1 MQTNARKEADGMQNF
16 ADAAPA
22 LINYS
27 FFSFLKKGGNGTRRS
42 DWDGSHDL
50 GSCLDGENFR

>member
-1 MQTNARKEADGMQNF
+1 MPMQTNARKEADGMQNF

-27 FFSFLKKGGNGTRRS
+27 FFLF
-42 DWDGSHDL
+42 
-50 GSCLDGENFR
+50 